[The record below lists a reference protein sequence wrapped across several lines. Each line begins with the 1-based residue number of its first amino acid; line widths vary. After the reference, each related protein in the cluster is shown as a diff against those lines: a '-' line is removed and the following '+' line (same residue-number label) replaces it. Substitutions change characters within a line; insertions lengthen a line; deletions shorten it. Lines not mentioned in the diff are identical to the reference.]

1 MTRPRSNGGNDSE
14 PISATELKRAIE
26 YSLDILG
33 SGLARATTEELAK
46 NGIDLD
52 SKSASYSLSEVRE
65 KLEMLFGEA
74 TTLMIERIK
83 TQLESG
89 K

>member
-1 MTRPRSNGGNDSE
+1 
-14 PISATELKRAIE
+14 
-26 YSLDILG
+26 
-33 SGLARATTEELAK
+33 
-46 NGIDLD
+46 
-52 SKSASYSLSEVRE
+52 LSEVRE